1 MPRSIREFNGK
12 NPQIATSA
20 YVDEAAVVIG
30 DVIIKDDASVW
41 PCVSVR
47 GDLLR
52 ITIGKGSN
60 IQDCSTLHTTEYP
73 KDSGEG
79 FDLVIG
85 QNVTIGHGVV
95 LHGCHIGDNSLIGM
109 GSVVLDGAIVQENVF
124 IGAASFVPPGKVL
137 ESGYMYLGSPV
148 KKIRLISDKEKQ
160 DMLGNTTHYV
170 TTKNRYKTT
179 G

>member
-1 MPRSIREFNGK
+1 MSRSIREFNGK
-12 NPQIATSA
+12 KPQICESA

-30 DVIIKDDASVW
+30 DVIISEDVSIW
-41 PCVSVR
+41 PCTSVR

-85 QNVTIGHGVV
+85 ENVTIGHGVV

-109 GSVVLDGAIVQENVF
+109 GSVVFDGAIVQENVF
-124 IGAASFVPPGKVL
+124 VGAASFVPPGKVL

-148 KKIRLISDKEKQ
+148 KKVRPISEKEKQ
-160 DMLGNTTHYV
+160 DMLGNATHYV
-170 TTKNRYKTT
+170 KTKNRYKTT
-179 G
+179 V

>member
-1 MPRSIREFNGK
+1 MSRSIREFNGK
-12 NPQIATSA
+12 KPQIDTTA

-30 DVIIKDDASVW
+30 DVIISEDASVW

-47 GDLLR
+47 GDLLC

-85 QNVTIGHGVV
+85 ENVTIGHGVV
-95 LHGCHIGDNSLIGM
+95 LHGCHIGD
-109 GSVVLDGAIVQENVF
+109 GAVVQENVF
-124 IGAASFVPPGKVL
+124 VGAASFVPPGKIL

-148 KKIRLISDKEKQ
+148 KKVRPISDKEKQ
-160 DMLGNTTHYV
+160 DMLGNATHYV
-170 TTKNRYKTT
+170 KTKNRYKTT